1 MSVAPDKKPRGD
13 SKLHGLSPERK
24 AQLCAW
30 LTVDNLTYK
39 EARARLA
46 SEFGCFTSD
55 NALSEFWPVALKW
68 KYARDHAAAQ
78 DMASWQQGDF
88 QPAVKKRL
96 EQLAFQLATSPTVD
110 VKTLKAF
117 VKMITDGEKVQLQ
130 KNTLA
135 LELEKF
141 RESVKTA
148 QEKGLDALF
157 AEIKD
162 KPEAVALFQRFREAA
177 QAGLEAAK

>member
-1 MSVAPDKKPRGD
+1 MSRAAEKKPRGD
-13 SKLHGLSPERK
+13 SKLDSLP
-24 AQLCAW
+24 ADQQALLCEW
-30 LTVDNLTYK
+30 LTVENVTYK
-39 EARARLA
+39 EARTRLA
-46 SEFGCFTSD
+46 EQFGCFTSH
-55 NALSEFWPVALKW
+55 NALSEYWPTALKW
-68 KYARDHAAAQ
+68 KYARDHAAAK
-78 DMASWQQGDF
+78 DMAAWEQGDF

-96 EQLAFQLATSPTVD
+96 EQLAFQLASAPTVD

-117 VKMITDGEKVQLQ
+117 IKMLTDGEKVQLQ

-162 KPEAVALFQRFREAA
+162 KPEAVALFHRFRAVA
-177 QAGLEAAK
+177 QAGLEAAQ